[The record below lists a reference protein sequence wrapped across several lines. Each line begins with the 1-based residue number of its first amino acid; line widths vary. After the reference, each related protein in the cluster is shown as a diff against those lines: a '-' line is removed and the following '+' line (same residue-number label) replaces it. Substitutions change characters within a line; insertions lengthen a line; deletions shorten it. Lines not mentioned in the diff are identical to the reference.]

1 MAMHHAHSKP
11 QALRRETALL
21 IPVWPPA
28 RKWLC
33 TMLIASRK
41 PYDGRRPCWYLHFP
55 IKRQSLV
62 IIYRWKA
69 HEYYIIMNNQSKLRW
84 KAPEYL
90 VGGWVS
96 KSLWIIIFK
105 ETVCSLWKLSSY
117 WEGWAHGFM
126 EALGSGW
133 PWPCD
138 LKLTNQ
144 RKTPHGRPWLYMAWK
159 FQGHMVDNNN

>member
-69 HEYYIIMNNQSKLRW
+69 HEYYIIMNNQSKLRHGALMNINSRKLNYMKMQCYPTLLILRDKHLQKHKNIAEILHNLYCW
-84 KAPEYL
+84 NVHYWNIMRVNAWYK
-90 VGGWVS
+90 GD
-96 KSLWIIIFK
+96 LW
-105 ETVCSLWKLSSY
+105 TCGQPS
-117 WEGWAHGFM
+117 AH
-126 EALGSGW
+126 
-133 PWPCD
+133 
-138 LKLTNQ
+138 
-144 RKTPHGRPWLYMAWK
+144 
-159 FQGHMVDNNN
+159 